1 MRCKRADSV
10 VLRSPAC
17 RGGSH
22 MISNLRPGRVERP
35 VSNSNN
41 TITCD
46 GANNSAGDPAC
57 TSAKA
62 YLRPAVAHNGRI
74 LQLGAKF
81 IF

>member
-1 MRCKRADSV
+1 
-10 VLRSPAC
+10 
-17 RGGSH
+17 